1 MTTRAHLHRTP
12 LPKISSIPNSAFP
25 SRSIPAKNV
34 VVLQLAGARS
44 YLHFSKNYLQMPANM
59 NQVQTLNW
67 DTSVPMGAKREKK
80 VCYLLDHP
88 ECFSHLIARHRWIHC
103 PIICVHHPIIGSFI
117 HRRRTAF
124 LLATICSSAY
134 RRLWTCLEELHTWHA
149 WIERGVRSDEARR
162 LEVTREEHCE
172 RCVSISLSV
181 LALDPSPQGRRNFN
195 ITPNRPASRFLRR
208 PALFNTRSSC

>member
-12 LPKISSIPNSAFP
+12 LPKISGILNSALP

-34 VVLQLAGARS
+34 VVLQLAGAPS

-59 NQVQTLNW
+59 NQAQTLNW

-80 VCYLLDHP
+80 VCYLLDPP
-88 ECFSHLIARHRWIHC
+88 ECFSHLIARHRWIPC

-117 HRRRTAF
+117 HRHRTAF

-134 RRLWTCLEELHTWHA
+134 RRLWTCLEELHT
-149 WIERGVRSDEARR
+149 
-162 LEVTREEHCE
+162 
-172 RCVSISLSV
+172 
-181 LALDPSPQGRRNFN
+181 
-195 ITPNRPASRFLRR
+195 
-208 PALFNTRSSC
+208 